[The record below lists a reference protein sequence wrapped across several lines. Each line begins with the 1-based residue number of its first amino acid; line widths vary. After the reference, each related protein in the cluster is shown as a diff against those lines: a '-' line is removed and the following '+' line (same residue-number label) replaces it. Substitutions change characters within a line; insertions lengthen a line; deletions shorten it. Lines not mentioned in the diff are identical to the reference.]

1 MKVFTSKQFIDKLK
15 WLTTIPNVYHSGTGW
30 STLKNGKWQFDCV
43 LSVKCILWGFKADKN
58 LFRGGTVYKS
68 NGVPDFPCNA
78 IYETCT
84 DVGTKFDNLIP
95 GEYLCMKGT
104 KYNHTGIYL
113 GNGKVFEDTTGW
125 NANKAII
132 SDISKDGSRS
142 YKGVKNL
149 KWTYHGK
156 LKYIDYKDEPQP
168 TPTPTTKKYYQV
180 YDNVKNKWLPKVVIG
195 SNNYGGN
202 FGNAISGFRTE
213 EADEYCAYD
222 MVKKKWLPVVRNF
235 KDYAGN
241 LPNNIGAIAIKSSKL
256 KYRVRLKN
264 SKRWLGWITGYNIKD
279 FKYGFAGNLNEP
291 IDAIQIAYR

>member
-1 MKVFTSKQFIDKLK
+1 MSKVFTSQQFIDKLK
-15 WLTTIPNVYHSGTGW
+15 WLVEKVPNVYHSGTGW

-58 LFRGGTVYKS
+58 LFRGGTIYKS

-78 IYETCT
+78 VYEICT
-84 DVGTKFDNLIP
+84 DVSTNFSNLVP

-132 SDISKDGSRS
+132 SDIDKYGNRS

-168 TPTPTTKKYYQV
+168 TPTPTKDIYYQT
-180 YDNVKNKWLPKVVIG
+180 YDNKKNYWLPKVKLGSSQYAGNLGNGQSGFRCDKFRYRGHDKVKNKWLPWVTG
-195 SNNYGGN
+195 WNDYAGN
-202 FGNAISGFRTE
+202 LPDDLDAIQIDGDVWYRT
-213 EADEYCAYD
+213 YD
-222 MVKKKWLPVVRNF
+222 NVKKKWLPWVHGLD
-235 KDYAGN
+235 DYAGN
-241 LPNNIGAIAIKSSKL
+241 YGHSIGGIQL
-256 KYRVRLKN
+256 K
-264 SKRWLGWITGYNIKD
+264 
-279 FKYGFAGNLNEP
+279 
-291 IDAIQIAYR
+291 